1 LHLAAQSEKD
11 DATLAQLLIENGADV
26 SASTPE
32 VSIPLLSTV
41 VLHALTCLP
50 LQDGITALHA
60 AIDHEN
66 VQIALLLLESGADPN
81 QAEANG
87 ILNARHWF
95 HTLVAHASV
104 CVCHSGTT
112 PLHLAL
118 QAELPEVV
126 EALCQLGADVNAKDA
141 SGKTTLE
148 LARNLEV
155 GSAEVTNLL
164 KRYGAK

>member
-1 LHLAAQSEKD
+1 MG
-11 DATLAQLLIENGADV
+11 DATLAQLLVDNGADV

-32 VSIPLLSTV
+32 
-41 VLHALTCLP
+41 
-50 LQDGITALHA
+50 DGITALHA

-81 QAEANG
+81 QAEAN
-87 ILNARHWF
+87 
-95 HTLVAHASV
+95 
-104 CVCHSGTT
+104 GTT

-148 LARNLEV
+148 LARKMEV

-164 KRYGAK
+164 KRYGVK